1 MPFPRKLLNDNENII
16 LDMHP
21 HWWFYGPQAVS
32 TVVVG
37 ILGLWILGRFDG
49 IPLMLLGYTALAGI
63 LVSGGWLIVEI
74 IKWRTTSFVV
84 TNYRVISRAGTLSR
98 HGIEIPL
105 DKVNNVNFR
114 QSIFQRLLGMGDLE
128 IDSGES
134 ATVIVHRQDKDK
146 DNDKDSKTKA
156 EVNAGTTRIT
166 HVPRPEFVQ
175 NTIHKAMNS
184 RATGNFRPA
193 PSHGDIADQLERL
206 EGLRD
211 RGALTDEE
219 FEQQKRRLLG

>member
-1 MPFPRKLLNDNENII
+1 MPFPRKQLNDNENIV
-16 LDMHP
+16 LDIHP
-21 HWWFYGPQAVS
+21 HWWFYGPQAIS

-37 ILGLWILGRFDG
+37 ILGMWVLGRFDG
-49 IPLMLLGYTALAGI
+49 VSLMLLGYPCLGAL
-63 LVSGGWLIVEI
+63 LVAGGWLIVEI

-84 TNYRVISRAGTLSR
+84 TNFRVISRSGTLSR

-114 QSIFQRLLGMGDLE
+114 QTIFQRLLGTGELE

-134 ATVIVHRQDKDK
+134 ATVIVHQQGKRSDGDDEQ
-146 DNDKDSKTKA
+146 TKA
-156 EVNAGTTRIT
+156 EVNGGTTKIT
-166 HVPRPEFVQ
+166 HVRRPEFVQ
-175 NTIHKAMNS
+175 NTIHKAMNE
-184 RATGNFRPA
+184 RASGGFRPA
-193 PSHGDIADQLERL
+193 PSRGDIADQLERL

>member
-21 HWWFYGPQAVS
+21 HWWYYGPQAISTAVVS
-32 TVVVG
+32 

-49 IPLMLLGYTALAGI
+49 LPLRVLGYLALAGI
-63 LVSGGWLIVEI
+63 LVSGGWLIVELV
-74 IKWRTTSFVV
+74 KWRTTYFVV
-84 TNYRVISRAGTLSR
+84 TNFRVISKVGTLAR
-98 HGIEIPL
+98 HGVEIPL

-114 QSIFQRLLGMGDLE
+114 QSIFQRLIGVGNLLIESGGN
-128 IDSGES
+128 DS
-134 ATVIVHRQDKDK
+134 
-146 DNDKDSKTKA
+146 A
-156 EVNAGTTRIT
+156 EPFTNIS
-166 HVPRPEFVQ
+166 RPETVQ
-175 NTIHKAMNS
+175 NIIHKAMDG
-184 RATGNFRPA
+184 RMMQAFRPA

-211 RGALTDEE
+211 RGALTDAE